1 MRCIPERS
9 PEVNLALLVFSLLC
23 SEKDWFFV
31 FCFYSTNEIRSALGA
46 TWKKSNVVM
55 IWNLNLSSG
64 YYLVDC
70 T

>member
-23 SEKDWFFV
+23 SEKDWLFF
-31 FCFYSTNEIRSALGA
+31 FFFYSTNEIRSALGA
-46 TWKKSNVVM
+46 TWKNGNVVM